1 MTDTRTIAELAGK
14 TIDEIVKRGWLVG
27 ELFEADTEDFE
38 LREGYD
44 PSRFPED
51 DHEDADGVNVYDLP
65 FKQAVLD
72 NCKVCSLGAMRAAYD
87 GRPDQGD
94 RSDGNGYDNF
104 VAAAA
109 DRIYPAWRAETRP
122 NRSAGEAVPV
132 WREPHTVVASWNDGE
147 LRKEG
152 ALDAPS
158 SADDVIRLFR
168 SIAQNNETAK
178 EQS

>member
-14 TIDEIVKRGWLVG
+14 TIDEIVRRGWLVG

-44 PSRFPED
+44 TSFVHD
-51 DHEDADGVNVYDLP
+51 DGYENADGVNVYDLP
-65 FKQAVLD
+65 YKQAVLD

-94 RSDGNGYDNF
+94 KSDGNGYDNF
-104 VAAAA
+104 VVAAA
-109 DRIYPAWRAETRP
+109 DRIYPAWRTATYAYDGVTP
-122 NRSAGEAVPV
+122 LY
-132 WREPHTVVASWNDGE
+132 REPHTVVAAWNDSD
-147 LRKEG
+147 LRREG

>member
-14 TIDEIVKRGWLVG
+14 TIDEIVRRGWLVG

-38 LREGYD
+38 LREGYESD
-44 PSRFPED
+44 NYDEWGDSLVED
-51 DHEDADGVNVYDLP
+51 VPVVYDLP

-94 RSDGNGYDNF
+94 QSDGNGYDNF

-109 DRIYPAWRAETRP
+109 DRIYPAWRTATYMHDSTTP
-122 NRSAGEAVPV
+122 LY
-132 WREPHTVVASWNDGE
+132 REPHTVVAAWNDGD

-152 ALDAPS
+152 ALDTPS